1 MLRRYLILTLFFI
14 LFSSVSAREYLV
26 NQVLPAEQMGA
37 GPEQVTLSIYAAV
50 EGGNL
55 LEAHVLPANQWQL
68 QEVSGQ
74 ILLLHAYVDT
84 HLSQPLWAEVN
95 LDGQTLAPRS
105 ELRSIGG
112 VTTEGEIHSKTG
124 FRFPD
129 DSLQTSAVDTQA
141 LDLVMGGTSSCPAGS
156 SIRAIDASG
165 NVTCETD
172 DVGSGTV
179 TRVDTGVG
187 LTGGPVTATGTVS
200 VASSGIVSSM
210 IQDGTVG
217 SADINANQVQRRVSG
232 SCGAGQFIIAVNAD
246 GTPVCAAI
254 YDFLSVPPVI
264 SSVDDP
270 VNNVGYWTS
279 VAIGKDG
286 LPVISYQ
293 DTTAGALKVAKCN
306 DVACA
311 GGNETITTVDDPVNS
326 VGSHTSIAI
335 GTDGYPVISYYDSI
349 ADALKVAKCNDAAC
363 SGGDETISFVDD
375 PVNNVGYWTSIA
387 IGKDGLP
394 VISYYD
400 STAFALK
407 VAKCNDAACSGGNE
421 TITTVDDPTN
431 SVGQCTSIAIGNDG
445 YPVISYRDA
454 VSASL
459 KIAKC
464 NDVACT
470 GGNET
475 ITTVDNPA
483 NNVGWY
489 TSIAIGTDGLPVIS
503 YRDATGASLKVAKCN
518 DAACAGGDETITIVD
533 DPANSVGWYTSIAI
547 GSDGLPVISYKD
559 STAGALKVAKCN
571 DAACAGG
578 DETITTVDD
587 PVNVVGSYTSIAI
600 GTDGLPVISYQDGT
614 AGALKVT
621 KCFNPACN

>member
-26 NQVLPAEQMGA
+26 NQILPEEQMGA
-37 GPEQVTLSIYAAV
+37 EPQQVTLSIYAEV

-105 ELRSIGG
+105 ELRSVGG

-187 LTGGPVTATGTVS
+187 LTGGPVTTTGTVS
-200 VASSGIVSSM
+200 VASSGIISSM
-210 IQDGTVG
+210 IQDGIVG

-232 SCGAGQFIIAVNAD
+232 RCDAGHLMTAVHVD

-254 YDFLSVPPVI
+254 YDFLSIPPVI
-264 SSVDDP
+264 STLDDP
-270 VNNVGYWTS
+270 ANLVGWYNS
-279 VAIGKDG
+279 IAIGTDG
-286 LPVISYQ
+286 LPVISYN
-293 DTTAGALKVAKCN
+293 DWTAHALKVAKCNDSACSGGNETITTVDDQANSVGRYTSIAIGTDGLPVISYNDSTASALKVAKCN
-306 DVACA
+306 DVACS
-311 GGNETITTVDDPVNS
+311 GGNETISLVDDAVNQ
-326 VGSHTSIAI
+326 VGSYTSIAI
-335 GTDGYPVISYYDSI
+335 GNDGYPVISYQD
-349 ADALKVAKCNDAAC
+349 
-363 SGGDETISFVDD
+363 F
-375 PVNNVGYWTSIA
+375 
-387 IGKDGLP
+387 
-394 VISYYD
+394 
-400 STAFALK
+400 TAGALK

-421 TITTVDDPTN
+421 TITTVDDPAN
-431 SVGQCTSIAIGNDG
+431 RVG
-445 YPVISYRDA
+445 
-454 VSASL
+454 
-459 KIAKC
+459 
-464 NDVACT
+464 
-470 GGNET
+470 EH
-475 ITTVDNPA
+475 
-483 NNVGWY
+483 

-503 YRDATGASLKVAKCN
+503 YEDF
-518 DAACAGGDETITIVD
+518 
-533 DPANSVGWYTSIAI
+533 
-547 GSDGLPVISYKD
+547 
-559 STAGALKVAKCN
+559 TAGALKVAKCN
-571 DAACAGG
+571 DAACSGG

-587 PVNVVGSYTSIAI
+587 PVNDVGIYTSIAIGTDDLPVISYQDATAGTLKVAKCNDVACSGGNETISLVDDAVNQVGYYTSIAIGDDGLPVISYHDNTAYALKVAKCNDAACSGGDETITTVDDPVNFVGVYTSIAI